1 MRAGDA
7 ARAGRWAMGR
17 TTCFGATQLPTQAR
31 LLRKQRTYTS
41 FIRSTS
47 FIDFIKLKRNDE
59 KTFACL
65 DVKIQYV
72 SRLLSVRSGQVCVLF
87 VKSHVIVRGSIR
99 L

>member
-1 MRAGDA
+1 MTLRGRGPGPWAGQHVLAPRSSDT
-7 ARAGRWAMGR
+7 GE
-17 TTCFGATQLPTQAR
+17 TVTQAED
-31 LLRKQRTYTS
+31 LHALDT
-41 FIRSTS
+41 FISSS
-47 FIDFIKLKRNDE
+47 FIDFIKLKRKDE